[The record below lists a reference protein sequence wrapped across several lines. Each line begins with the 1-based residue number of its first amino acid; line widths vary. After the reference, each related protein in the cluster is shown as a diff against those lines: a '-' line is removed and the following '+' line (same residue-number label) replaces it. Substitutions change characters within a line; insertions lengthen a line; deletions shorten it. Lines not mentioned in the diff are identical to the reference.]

1 MEVRDSNTGR
11 VTSDSSL

>member
-1 MEVRDSNTGR
+1 MKSYR